1 MKNSGIMKS
10 PKLTVFPRRIRVL
23 NKIGSIDWVIILLGL
38 IALLLVFIIIKLRE
52 VIETLMEFQERLGL
66 TATSKP
72 VDFSSKRPVGECT
85 EEELA
90 AITAV
95 LTEILADEKW
105 NIVKLKALR

>member
-1 MKNSGIMKS
+1 M
-10 PKLTVFPRRIRVL
+10 

-38 IALLLVFIIIKLRE
+38 IALLLVFIIAKLHE

-72 VDFSSKRPVGECT
+72 VDFSSKSPVGECT

-95 LTEILADEKW
+95 LTEILADGKW
-105 NIVKLKALR
+105 NIVKLKALS